1 MDINEKT
8 AQVVLRTQPRLEK
21 IITVNN
27 YTGQPEVM
35 IRIMSRSLDV
45 ENPWVLIHIFPKKK
59 KNDY

>member
-8 AQVVLRTQPRLEK
+8 AQVVLRTQPRLKK

-45 ENPWVLIHIFPKKK
+45 ENPWVLIHIFPK
-59 KNDY
+59 